1 MELNLYI
8 KEGENYKILKVP
20 SFIVKNLV
28 CDRLSKSELDRINR
42 FSENTRKPDVFK
54 AGSVIIDFETKT
66 AQCFQV
72 GLKLKDIE
80 PTWNIE
86 EKEMTILNY

>member
-8 KEGENYKILKVP
+8 KDGADYRLLKVP
-20 SFIVKNLV
+20 SFIVRNLV

-42 FSENTRKPDVFK
+42 FAEKTRKPEIFK
-54 AGSVIIDFETKT
+54 AGSIVIDFKAKT
-66 AQCFQV
+66 AECFQI
-72 GLKLKDIE
+72 GLRLGDIE

-86 EKEMTILNY
+86 EKEMTLFNY